1 MSSNIARRDISRA
14 GIIFFTRLTT
24 VDIIRVRVLFE
35 GGSYMRKYDISFGN
49 QRLLDLDISNALK
62 VIIDFAHN
70 AFPVQI

>member
-1 MSSNIARRDISRA
+1 MSSNIARRRVF
-14 GIIFFTRLTT
+14 FFTRLTT
-24 VDIIRVRVLFE
+24 ADIIRVRVLFE

>member
-1 MSSNIARRDISRA
+1 MVVENKMKEAV
-14 GIIFFTRLTT
+14 LTT
-24 VDIIRVRVLFE
+24 NALVMHTYLIL
-35 GGSYMRKYDISFGN
+35 KNLSFGN